1 MRHLTP
7 KKRRLLVGLL
17 LSTSFLS
24 VLNQFLLITAFPQ
37 IMSDFQINATEVQW
51 LTTIFMLSIAI
62 LVPITA
68 YLIDRFTARAL
79 LMAAVLSF
87 LAGTFVAAIA
97 PNFETLLVGR
107 VLQGAGSGMMMP
119 LMQTILL
126 LVYPREQRGYAMG
139 LVGLVI
145 NVAPAIGPVISGV
158 LIEAFTWRA
167 VFVLTLPLAIFL
179 LVLIYFFMENVTKQ
193 RPTSIDVSSILLS
206 TLLLEGFCTV

>member
-1 MRHLTP
+1 
-7 KKRRLLVGLL
+7 
-17 LSTSFLS
+17 
-24 VLNQFLLITAFPQ
+24 
-37 IMSDFQINATEVQW
+37 MSDFQINATEVQW

-167 VFVLTLPLAIFL
+167 VFVLTLPLALFFTRTYLFL
-179 LVLIYFFMENVTKQ
+179 YGKRYEAA
-193 RPTSIDVSSILLS
+193 SD
-206 TLLLEGFCTV
+206 EH

>member
-1 MRHLTP
+1 M
-7 KKRRLLVGLL
+7 
-17 LSTSFLS
+17 S